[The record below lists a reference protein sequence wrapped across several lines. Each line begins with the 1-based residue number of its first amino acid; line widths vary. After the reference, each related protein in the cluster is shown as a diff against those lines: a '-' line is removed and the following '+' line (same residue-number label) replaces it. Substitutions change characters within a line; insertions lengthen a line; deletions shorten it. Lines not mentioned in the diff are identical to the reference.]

1 MRQQDLSG
9 TTIGNYRIESLLGS
23 GGMGQVYRAVHV
35 LLNRPAALKVMH
47 GHLADDPGFKAR
59 FVQEAQAA
67 ADLDHPNIIQVYEF
81 GEHGGQ
87 FYLVMEL
94 IADGSLRGLM
104 RGQGS
109 AGQHW
114 SLDLG
119 LDLVG
124 QAADGLNYAHSKGMV
139 HRDIKPDNLLVKR
152 ASTAE
157 ASYAV
162 KITDFGLARLA
173 EGGMRTMSGVTMG
186 TPAYMSPEQFQDRN
200 LDGRSDIYSLGVV
213 LYEVATGYLPF
224 EARTLSDA
232 VYKHVYSEPPR
243 PRDVN
248 PSLSDAIE
256 AVVLRCLAKD
266 PADRYANAGDLKVAL
281 QAARAGS
288 GVNTQMDASRASG
301 PDLGGVTGR
310 VQTAHPTTFQAP
322 EGGPPVYVPT
332 LMGVSQTPRIQV
344 LEQSGRSVQVVN
356 LTGDGL
362 TVGRLPENNIA
373 LDDDAVSRFHLRL
386 DWDGYRVMITDL
398 GSSNGTMLAGHRLLP
413 HVGQTWNAGDWL
425 RVGPFWL
432 RLDLPGSASASQR
445 TSDTAFA
452 SHGSAAPTPQ
462 FVQQT
467 PVSDPGRLQV
477 MLDQQE
483 MTLTPGQPAVLRAT
497 LANLGK
503 IVDHLRIT
511 VEGVPESWV
520 HLPPDEIQ
528 LNPGAQYPLALQV
541 NVPRAPQ
548 SYAGEYPIT
557 VRARSRE
564 NPTESGT
571 AEALWRVESF
581 AESSMKLTPNRAG
594 GRLRASFRIA
604 MENSG
609 NSTERFR
616 LKGEDD
622 EQVLQYR
629 FARDVVEL
637 GPDEKATVP
646 LSIGVARRWV
656 GSAQTKNFMI
666 QSIPS
671 SGRAQTVNGQVVH
684 KAMFPPWMIP
694 VATAIVLAL
703 AVLAFQLLKPVIE
716 TLTLNDRVL
725 AEGQSHSVT
734 AGQAFVLS
742 WNVKR
747 PHTPKFEGF
756 SGIIADLPGNG
767 QIVCDGT
774 SLSNQ
779 TTCIGMIDQPGTYRV
794 QLIADGWFANSERAI
809 EIVVEPTA
817 EDPPSITSFVV
828 NDQDEL
834 FQVTQG
840 EIVEFRWAVVDAKG
854 IEIIFLN
861 TPIHESSDPTGR
873 FPFALT
879 DGGKSG
885 VYTLKA
891 WNTGGAVE
899 RTVEIIVEP
908 PPTPTPTS
916 TEGPDPSPGETPTM
930 PHDDGTDDGQPTPTP
945 TPTPMPPDVAKLDPV
960 TPPIIPEG
968 MCIIFEWDIQ
978 NASAI
983 ELWDKT
989 NNERLEVNDN
999 PSIPAQGEYLACPGV
1014 GNTDYEW
1021 RLTGQD
1027 GAPHPSVTRRVSV
1040 TNLQFNGNKTKA
1052 DFVGNWRNNDPESSA
1067 FGLTFVSVA
1076 ESAPN
1081 ELSFVAW
1088 VRTLPP
1094 DQAEPAGWGIELEP
1108 EAVVEVDLNT
1118 APKLM
1123 VPFEEPNDFR
1133 LTLAIQGEDL
1143 VVRFFNHRM
1152 PNELDEFVLQRVPP
1166 LGPLFPFTWERFP
1179 TELDQWEL
1187 REPIFVM
1194 P

>member
-1 MRQQDLSG
+1 
-9 TTIGNYRIESLLGS
+9 
-23 GGMGQVYRAVHV
+23 
-35 LLNRPAALKVMH
+35 
-47 GHLADDPGFKAR
+47 
-59 FVQEAQAA
+59 
-67 ADLDHPNIIQVYEF
+67 
-81 GEHGGQ
+81 
-87 FYLVMEL
+87 
-94 IADGSLRGLM
+94 
-104 RGQGS
+104 
-109 AGQHW
+109 
-114 SLDLG
+114 
-119 LDLVG
+119 
-124 QAADGLNYAHSKGMV
+124 
-139 HRDIKPDNLLVKR
+139 
-152 ASTAE
+152 
-157 ASYAV
+157 
-162 KITDFGLARLA
+162 
-173 EGGMRTMSGVTMG
+173 
-186 TPAYMSPEQFQDRN
+186 
-200 LDGRSDIYSLGVV
+200 
-213 LYEVATGYLPF
+213 
-224 EARTLSDA
+224 
-232 VYKHVYSEPPR
+232 
-243 PRDVN
+243 
-248 PSLSDAIE
+248 
-256 AVVLRCLAKD
+256 
-266 PADRYANAGDLKVAL
+266 
-281 QAARAGS
+281 
-288 GVNTQMDASRASG
+288 
-301 PDLGGVTGR
+301 
-310 VQTAHPTTFQAP
+310 
-322 EGGPPVYVPT
+322 
-332 LMGVSQTPRIQV
+332 
-344 LEQSGRSVQVVN
+344 
-356 LTGDGL
+356 
-362 TVGRLPENNIA
+362 
-373 LDDDAVSRFHLRL
+373 
-386 DWDGYRVMITDL
+386 VMITDL

-432 RLDLPGSASASQR
+432 RLDLPGSASTSQR
-445 TSDTAFA
+445 TADTAFA
-452 SHGSAAPTPQ
+452 SQGSTAPTPQ

-477 MLDQQE
+477 MLDQSE
-483 MTLTPGQPAVLRAT
+483 MALTPGQPAVLRAT

-541 NVPRAPQ
+541 NVPRVPQ

-581 AESSMKLTPNRAG
+581 AESSMKLTPSRAG

-604 MENSG
+604 MENGG

-646 LSIGVARRWV
+646 LSVGVARRWV

-684 KAMFPPWMIP
+684 KALFPPWMIP
-694 VATAIVLAL
+694 VATALVLAL
-703 AVLAFQLLKPVIE
+703 AVLAFQLMKPDIVTFE
-716 TLTLNDRVL
+716 PAQASVVAGNPLTLNWD
-725 AEGQSHSVT
+725 
-734 AGQAFVLS
+734 
-742 WNVKR
+742 VKR
-747 PHTPKFEGF
+747 ARDLELGSLPA
-756 SGIIADLPGNG
+756 GIGDCQVDAGLLERTSCTWTTDQAGDYTVRLIATGWFRKDEKTYQVTVQPDPGRPPEIVAFTVEPATVEQGQTVTISWSVANAERVIITLP
-767 QIVCDGT
+767 DGT
-774 SLSNQ
+774 SREVPSEGSMRDVPPRTGSYTLRASNQ
-779 TTCIGMIDQPGTYRV
+779 GGETDPSLVGIEV
-794 QLIADGWFANSERAI
+794 AI
-809 EIVVEPTA
+809 PPTPEPTA
-817 EDPPSITSFVV
+817 APAPEVAATEPAAEMGGDQPEPS
-828 NDQDEL
+828 
-834 FQVTQG
+834 
-840 EIVEFRWAVVDAKG
+840 
-854 IEIIFLN
+854 
-861 TPIHESSDPTGR
+861 
-873 FPFALT
+873 
-879 DGGKSG
+879 
-885 VYTLKA
+885 
-891 WNTGGAVE
+891 
-899 RTVEIIVEP
+899 
-908 PPTPTPTS
+908 
-916 TEGPDPSPGETPTM
+916 
-930 PHDDGTDDGQPTPTP
+930 PTP
-945 TPTPMPPDVAKLDPV
+945 TPTPMPSPEVAKLDPV
-960 TPPIIPEG
+960 SPPTIPEG
-968 MCIIFEWDIQ
+968 MCITFEWDIQ

-1067 FGLTFVSVA
+1067 FGVTFVSVV

-1108 EAVVEVDLNT
+1108 AAVVEVDLNT

-1133 LTLAIQGEDL
+1133 LTIAIQDEDL
-1143 VVRFFNHRM
+1143 VVRFFNHNV

-1179 TELDQWEL
+1179 TELDKWEL